1 MTTVAAAEPSRPSEP
16 APTAPPVPTRRRRG
30 LSRRGRAWAK
40 VIAGAVVVGGFV
52 LAALWAPLPFSPTES
67 HPLQTFQPPNGTF
80 WFGTDNAGLDVFSR
94 TIAAAKTDVP
104 IALAGVLIAALI
116 GTPLGVLL
124 SLRNKLTETIMR
136 LLDLFQALPLLIV
149 TIVLVAISGGGG
161 GGPTIIIAIALANLP
176 LFIRLVRSE
185 ALTVRTLRFIEATE
199 GFGASVWRVSF
210 RHVLPN
216 VAPIALAQFSI
227 SSGLAI
233 IVIAALGYLGIG
245 VQPPTP
251 TWGSMINNGAQFLG
265 NGDWWLL
272 TFPAIAISVMVI
284 SLNLIADGLRSVL
297 VEPADSSRAA
307 RRAARRANANSAAP
321 SDGAAS

>member
-1 MTTVAAAEPSRPSEP
+1 M
-16 APTAPPVPTRRRRG
+16 TRR
-30 LSRRGRAWAK
+30 SRAVAK
-40 VIAGAVVVGGFV
+40 IVTGVVMVGGFV
-52 LAALWAPLPFSPTES
+52 LAALFAPLPYSPTAS
-67 HPLQTFQPPNGTF
+67 HPLQTFQSPNGRF
-80 WFGTDNAGLDVFSR
+80 WFGTDDAGLDVFSR

-104 IALAGVLIAALI
+104 IALAGVLLAALV

-124 SLRNKLTETIMR
+124 SMRNRITETIMR

-149 TIVLVAISGGGG
+149 TIVLVAISGSSGGRLA
-161 GGPTIIIAIALANLP
+161 IIVAIALANFP
-176 LFIRLVRSE
+176 LFIRLVRAE
-185 ALTVRTLRFIEATE
+185 ALTVRTRRFIEAVE

-216 VAPIALAQFSI
+216 VMPIALAQFSI

-272 TFPAIAISVMVI
+272 TFPAIAISVTVI
-284 SLNLIADGLRSVL
+284 SLNLFADGVRSIL
-297 VEPADSSRAA
+297 AEPADSSRAA
-307 RRAARRANANSAAP
+307 RRAARIARSAAMDRVP
-321 SDGAAS
+321 L